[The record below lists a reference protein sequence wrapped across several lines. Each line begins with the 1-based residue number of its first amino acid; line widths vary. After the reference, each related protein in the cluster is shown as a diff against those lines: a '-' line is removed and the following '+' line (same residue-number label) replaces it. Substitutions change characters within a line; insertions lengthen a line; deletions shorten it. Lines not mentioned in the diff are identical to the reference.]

1 MLFAGLRLV
10 RMVKTVVFKLLLI
23 AIADKIDRHTDGNS
37 SLEFRALSYKKTQ
50 KSVFLTHTEL
60 LNN

>member
-1 MLFAGLRLV
+1 MLFAGLRSV

-23 AIADKIDRHTDGNS
+23 AIADKIDRHTDENF
-37 SLEFRALSYKKTQ
+37 SLEFRALSYK
-50 KSVFLTHTEL
+50 SVSLTHTEL